1 MLAYNTV
8 LKLRGYISKADLDF
22 KDTIQRINDIA
33 TVKVQFTKK
42 IAVSFVPTVGEDM
55 QKLFDIMKF
64 KLPNK
69 ISY

>member
-1 MLAYNTV
+1 MFV
-8 LKLRGYISKADLDF
+8 LFFIGFTY
-22 KDTIQRINDIA
+22 DIA

-55 QKLFDIMKF
+55 KKLFDIMKF